1 MKKIYAIFVVTIFI
15 LMFSSTYTKEYERK
29 KNGKLNSEGID
40 NITKESSKELTREEL
55 KEQLK
60 KEIIE
65 ELRAALILEIK
76 KEIADEINSK
86 IPKEKKEE
94 ESTKLVEK
102 EKIVVVPF
110 VNRNKNKDNSQ
121 LDRLTSLIEE
131 KMLESSEY
139 EVINRNEL
147 DRIVEEQKMALYGIT
162 DENSAAK
169 IGKIAGAKKSVMGSL
184 LGFSVNKTRNGV
196 VAEIVMDIKI
206 IDIETAQIFETIN
219 LREVIEAPV
228 ANIAINSAIDKAG
241 RDFTKKL
248 RGEKIDTNFEAE
260 EYLKKIDIIKENKKT
275 WEIGTYYVLTPF
287 KSGSFT
293 YGESFIEF
301 NKKTQSNLNGVGI
314 ELSRENIFTNFEY
327 SSGGEYNLAKLGIG
341 LKKNIVKIYGMD
353 INAGIEGDIA
363 FLNGEIGR
371 TTYVTEI
378 SSKSFAEGSK
388 IKMSKAVL
396 GVTPFVKCNLNLSDN
411 ISLFLTGEYRLY
423 QKVKDYTIE
432 IEDGSKEEIKIDG
445 LKNSMS
451 LSGAGVKAGISYK
464 F

>member
-241 RDFTKKL
+241 RDFAKKL
-248 RGEKIDTNFEAE
+248 KGEKIDTNFEAE

>member
-241 RDFTKKL
+241 RDFAKKL

>member
-15 LMFSSTYTKEYERK
+15 LMFSSTYTKEYEK
-29 KNGKLNSEGID
+29 KKKAKSEGID

-65 ELRAALILEIK
+65 ELRATVILEIK

-86 IPKEKKEE
+86 ITEEKKAE
-94 ESTKLVEK
+94 ESRKLVEK

-131 KMLESSEY
+131 KMLESSKY
-139 EVINRNEL
+139 DVINRNEL

-196 VAEIVMDIKI
+196 VAEIIMDIKI

-241 RDFTKKL
+241 RDFAKKL

-287 KSGSFT
+287 KSGNFT

-301 NKKTQSNLNGVGI
+301 NKKNQSNLNGVGI

-341 LKKNIVKIYGMD
+341 VKKNIVKIYGMD
-353 INAGIEGDIA
+353 INAGMEGDIA
-363 FLNGEIGR
+363 FLTGEIGR

-378 SSKSFAEGSK
+378 SSKNFAEGSK
-388 IKMSKAVL
+388 IVMSKAVL

-411 ISLFLTGEYRLY
+411 ISLF
-423 QKVKDYTIE
+423 
-432 IEDGSKEEIKIDG
+432 
-445 LKNSMS
+445 
-451 LSGAGVKAGISYK
+451 
-464 F
+464 